1 MHTRARGIP
10 RHYIYIPRF
19 VIQEETVNT
28 LRYADRAKNIKNK
41 PVINMDPLALE
52 IHRLKK
58 ENQRLRAQL
67 LEIGITPNEEGSSW
81 GTILIALR

>member
-1 MHTRARGIP
+1 M
-10 RHYIYIPRF
+10 
-19 VIQEETVNT
+19 NT

-67 LEIGITPNEEGSSW
+67 LEIGISPDDQGDFKSLLSPSSSC
-81 GTILIALR
+81 T

>member
-1 MHTRARGIP
+1 M
-10 RHYIYIPRF
+10 
-19 VIQEETVNT
+19 NT

-67 LEIGITPNEEGSSW
+67 LEIGISPDDQGDFKSLSVLSPSSSS
-81 GTILIALR
+81 T